1 MKYLGIDWGNKRI
14 GLAMADSET
23 KMAIPFRVVKSAREV
38 ADVIKEEEIG
48 KIIIGSPITLQGEE
62 GSMAGEV
69 DKFVTE
75 LKNLTGLPIEVID
88 ERLSSREADSLMK
101 ENIGQER
108 DAVAA
113 MLILQNYLDK
123 QNE

>member
-1 MKYLGIDWGNKRI
+1 
-14 GLAMADSET
+14 MADSET